1 MNRETK
7 RAMARQKTADP
18 QRLQQLRKQQLERQR
33 TSRDGQQG
41 ARHSRLRGIG
51 SFGGEVVAELRKVNW
66 PAPRQAA
73 NMTAVI
79 VALSAALG
87 VFLGAVDFSFQE
99 LFRLMLQG
107 LGAAGY

>member
-1 MNRETK
+1 MPPT
-7 RAMARQKTADP
+7 RAPSPNKTPARRPAKGRPARAVAPVGPRSMPMGGRGQG
-18 QRLQQLRKQQLERQR
+18 LVSLF
-33 TSRDGQQG
+33 RDLK
-41 ARHSRLRGIG
+41 SEI
-51 SFGGEVVAELRKVNW
+51 RKVNW
-66 PAPRQAA
+66 PTTRQAA

-99 LFRLMLQG
+99 LFRLLLQG

>member
-1 MNRETK
+1 VRSVAPAGA
-7 RAMARQKTADP
+7 RAMPLGGRGQG
-18 QRLQQLRKQQLERQR
+18 LVSLF
-33 TSRDGQQG
+33 RD
-41 ARHSRLRGIG
+41 LK
-51 SFGGEVVAELRKVNW
+51 GEIKKVNW

-87 VFLGAVDFSFQE
+87 LFLGAVDFGFQE
-99 LFRLMLQG
+99 LFRLLLQG

>member
-1 MNRETK
+1 MPPT
-7 RAMARQKTADP
+7 RAPSPNKTPARRPAKGRPARAVAPVGPRSMPMGGRGQG
-18 QRLQQLRKQQLERQR
+18 LVSLF
-33 TSRDGQQG
+33 RDLK
-41 ARHSRLRGIG
+41 SEI
-51 SFGGEVVAELRKVNW
+51 RKVSW
-66 PAPRQAA
+66 PTTRQAA

-99 LFRLMLQG
+99 LFRLLLQG